1 MRSEWHSHYLLLFF
15 VSILIVSCSR
25 GSPGD
30 ISGELTSLQERASQF
45 TGLQIAG
52 RLSLIPEFE
61 HFAKKYWDT
70 DEALVAQLWLLEQA
84 AHQFDTAQYKPTARL
99 GGKRRARLKVRRV
112 DKLMR
117 PIVQDYVD
125 SPLLAEVTG
134 LRGVFTLEQR
144 QLYFSILIEDSPH
157 LEVQAA
163 CLFALAEM
171 EERSGTQEGVER
183 AQDFLRRLIAE
194 YSDVPWENRTYG
206 DLATARLGSPKIGEP
221 AMEITGVTWD
231 DTPMKLSDFRGKV
244 VVLDFWGD
252 W

>member
-1 MRSEWHSHYLLLFF
+1 MRYKRNSHYLLLLFF
-15 VSILIVSCSR
+15 SILIVSCSQ
-25 GSPGD
+25 GPPGD
-30 ISGELTSLQERASQF
+30 TSGELAVLEKRAAEY
-45 TGLQIAG
+45 TGWQIAG

-61 HFAKKYWDT
+61 HFAKKYWGT
-70 DEALVAQLWLLEQA
+70 DEALVAQLWLLEQS

-99 GGKRRARLKVRRV
+99 GGKRRAQLKARRV

-117 PIVQDYVD
+117 PIVRDYID

-134 LRGVFTLEQR
+134 LRGIFTFEQR
-144 QLYFSILIEDSPH
+144 QLYLSTLIEDSPH
-157 LEVQAA
+157 REVQAA

-183 AQDFLRRLIAE
+183 AQDLLRRLIVE
-194 YSDVPWENRTYG
+194 YPDVPWENRTYG
-206 DLATARLGSPKIGEP
+206 DLAAARLGSPKIGEP

-231 DTPMKLSDFRGKV
+231 DTPLKLSDFKGNV